1 MRAAKGAVVLAIT
14 GISFG
19 LVSQSAMAQKSRQ
32 QVQQELVQAQHDG
45 VVPSTKTQYPPTDAM
60 IARNKEVHAV
70 TTHRGEKSP
79 ATDHHDQPVSRQASA
94 NPPPA
99 K

>member
-1 MRAAKGAVVLAIT
+1 MRATHSAVVLAIT

-19 LVSQSAMAQKSRQ
+19 LISQSALAQKSRQ

-45 VVPSTKTQYPPTDAM
+45 ITPSTKTQYPPTDAM
-60 IARNKEVHAV
+60 VARNKEVHAA

-79 ATDHHDQPVSRQASA
+79 ATDHHDQGVSRQASA
-94 NPPPA
+94 TPPTT